1 MNEQFKI
8 NKILVKDT
16 IELMDLPLSK
26 LLLMNDSQYP
36 WFILVPKVANVQ
48 EIYHLTPNDQQQ
60 LLDESSHLSAIL
72 MQVFD
77 GDKMNVAALGNICP
91 QLHVH
96 HIVRYRSDKAWPKPV
111 WGEYPALPYS
121 ELALVALKTRLMPPL
136 QSIQCKKI

>member
-8 NKILVKDT
+8 NKILVEDT

-36 WFILVPKVANVQ
+36 WFILVPKVVNVQ
-48 EIYHLTPNDQQQ
+48 EIYQLTPNDQQQ

-77 GDKMNVAALGNICP
+77 GDKMKRFRTSP
-91 QLHVH
+91 
-96 HIVRYRSDKAWPKPV
+96 
-111 WGEYPALPYS
+111 
-121 ELALVALKTRLMPPL
+121 
-136 QSIQCKKI
+136 